1 MAVVQ
6 INKTAYDFH
15 NAELT
20 IVGATGV
27 IGIVD
32 GLEAVGWK
40 AKYDRQMMFG
50 ANRLAQDYTD
60 GEASYEGSLS
70 MQLYWW
76 RYIIDFTNAAGLPR
90 ATMEMTL
97 GVNYYK
103 PGFPLQTDTFWRC
116 RFKGVQPDFKRGA
129 ETLVVPV
136 DLEMIN
142 VFQNG
147 MDDFGNRLK

>member
-1 MAVVQ
+1 MATIQ

-32 GLEAVGWK
+32 GLESIGWK
-40 AKYDRQMMFG
+40 SKFDRQMMFG

-60 GEASYEGSLS
+60 GEATYEGSIG

-76 RYIIDFTNAAGLPR
+76 RYIIDFTNAAGIAR
-90 ATMEMTL
+90 ATMEMTYS
-97 GVNYYK
+97 VNYYK
-103 PGFPLQTDTFWRC
+103 PGFPMATDTFWRC
-116 RFKGVQPDFKRGA
+116 RWKGQSPDFKRGA
-129 ETLVVPV
+129 DALIVPADV
-136 DLEMIN
+136 EMIN

-147 MDDFGNRLK
+147 IDDFGNRLK